1 CLEEIAVAAPH
12 CVHEEHRAEHPRRNG
27 GVDLSEFTVAHTTL
41 DDAGDQTQNALDDF
55 ATVKA
60 REVGEVAQLRVNEA
74 EQRGEIRRS
83 EKAPIPAYELR
94 ERVRRRLLRGGGKL
108 ALGALDLGDDGVA
121 NDFAKQLF
129 LVREVEIDGALREA
143 GALGDV
149 LETGGSETALA
160 EDGERRI
167 DDLLRSLL

>member
-1 CLEEIAVAAPH
+1 MALPYLSRYRCGADGVEIEIENFFDDLLVGLVRGCLEEIAVAAPH

-108 ALGALDLGDDGVA
+108 ALGAPDLGDDGVA
-121 NDFAKQLF
+121 NDC
-129 LVREVEIDGALREA
+129 
-143 GALGDV
+143 
-149 LETGGSETALA
+149 
-160 EDGERRI
+160 
-167 DDLLRSLL
+167 